1 MALIDNT
8 KLNFFSMVQS
18 NLESEV
24 KKQMTDE
31 LVKRQLKAYEIE
43 LRGAIG
49 GLLEGVTFGVIEQF
63 RDYMSLRD
71 EYKLFIKINEN
82 ETKEINNN

>member
-43 LRGAIG
+43 LRGVIG

>member
-1 MALIDNT
+1 MALLYNT
-8 KLNFFSMVQS
+8 KLNFFSMFQS

-43 LRGAIG
+43 LRGVIS

-63 RDYMSLRD
+63 RDYMNLRD

>member
-24 KKQMTDE
+24 KKQITDE
-31 LVKRQLKAYEIE
+31 LVKKQLKAYEVE

-49 GLLEGVTFGVIEQF
+49 GILEGVTFGVIEQF

>member
-1 MALIDNT
+1 MALIDST

-24 KKQMTDE
+24 KKQITDE
-31 LVKRQLKAYEIE
+31 LVKKQLKAYEVE
-43 LRGAIG
+43 LRGVIG

-63 RDYMSLRD
+63 RDYMNLRD